1 MYFDLCPLLFCDSL
15 IFSHFLIFQW
25 VWAPLLDNL
34 MAIGYDSNMI
44 YFANYDWRLS
54 RMRLEERDGFWSR
67 TKFEIE
73 LRVKMSGQK
82 AVLMGHSMGS
92 NMIFYFLQWV
102 TSNHPKAWC
111 VCVCAVNGYTLNG
124 IGGHRMIYTLCFD
137 V

>member
-1 MYFDLCPLLFCDSL
+1 MVQRVRTIYLLDLLSLNPFNLLFTVFFSL
-15 IFSHFLIFQW
+15 IFYDSHYQW

-54 RMRLEERDGFWSR
+54 RMRLEQRDGFWSR

-82 AVLMGHSMGS
+82 VVLMV
-92 NMIFYFLQWV
+92 YV
-102 TSNHPKAWC
+102 T
-111 VCVCAVNGYTLNG
+111 
-124 IGGHRMIYTLCFD
+124 
-137 V
+137 